1 MEANAASVSG
11 VGSKDSSD
19 QGDVSTGEEK
29 TKLAR
34 TIGPGLL
41 LMFIVGDML
50 GGGIYALVGEVGAE
64 TGGAIW
70 TAFLAA
76 FILAALTAFAY
87 AELVTKY
94 PRAAGAALYTNKAFG
109 IQFFTFMVAFAVM
122 ASGITSASTLAR
134 GFAGDSLS
142 ALLDSEVP
150 VIAVSI
156 AFLIAV
162 AALNMRGV
170 AESLKANVVFTLI
183 EVFGLLLIVA
193 VGIAAFGDGSADA
206 SRNFEFKDGESVF
219 LAIVGGTTLAF
230 YALIGF
236 EDSVNLAEET
246 KKPSI
251 TYPKA
256 LFGGLLIVGVLYMAI
271 TFIAS
276 SVVPTADLAGSS
288 APLLQVVETGPLG
301 LPTKLFAAITLFAL
315 ANGAL
320 INMIMASRLVYGM
333 SNEGVV
339 ARFLGRVLPHRKTP
353 WVAILFTTAL
363 GVILVSTGD
372 LGDLADTT
380 VFLLLCVFTIVNI
393 AVLVLRKDEVEHKH
407 FQAPSLLPV
416 LGALVSVFLIT
427 QTEGEVIVRGGIIL
441 LVGVALYVV
450 SEIFR
455 RREGDEGEIDAANL
469 SG

>member
-1 MEANAASVSG
+1 MIAPVQRREEDTEGAGYGEAP
-11 VGSKDSSD
+11 
-19 QGDVSTGEEK
+19 
-29 TKLAR
+29 TKLKR

-76 FILAALTAFAY
+76 FILAGLTAFAY

-94 PRAAGAALYTNKAFG
+94 PRAAGAALYTHKAFG
-109 IQFFTFMVAFAVM
+109 IQFLTFMVAFAVM

-134 GFAGDSLS
+134 GFSGDSLS
-142 ALLDSEVP
+142 ALIESDVP
-150 VIAVSI
+150 VIPVSI
-156 AFLIAV
+156 AFLLLV
-162 AALNMRGV
+162 AALNLRGI
-170 AESLKANVVFTLI
+170 AESLKTNVVFTLI
-183 EVFGLLLIVA
+183 ELAGLLLIVI
-193 VGIAAFGDGSADA
+193 VGVAAFSD
-206 SRNFEFKDGESVF
+206 
-219 LAIVGGTTLAF
+219 GTTLAF

-246 KKPSI
+246 KRPAFS
-251 TYPKA
+251 YPRA
-256 LFGGLLIVGVLYMAI
+256 LFGGLLIVGLLYLVI

-276 SVVPTADLAGSS
+276 AVVPTPDLAGSS

-339 ARFLGRVLPHRKTP
+339 SRAFGRVLPNRKTP
-353 WVAILFTTAL
+353 WVAIAFTTAL

-393 AVLVLRKDEVEHKH
+393 AVLVLRKDDVDHSH
-407 FQAPSLLPV
+407 FHAPSLFPV
-416 LGALVSVFLIT
+416 LGALVCVFLIT
-427 QTEGEVIVRGGIIL
+427 QTDGEVIVRGGLIL
-441 LVGVALYVV
+441 LIGVALYIV

-455 RREGDEGEIDAANL
+455 RRELEPASAAEGA
-469 SG
+469 

>member
-1 MEANAASVSG
+1 MIAPVQRREEDTEGAGYGEAP
-11 VGSKDSSD
+11 
-19 QGDVSTGEEK
+19 
-29 TKLAR
+29 TKLKR

-76 FILAALTAFAY
+76 FILAGLTAFAY

-94 PRAAGAALYTNKAFG
+94 PRAAGAALYTNRAFG
-109 IQFFTFMVAFAVM
+109 IQFLTFMVAFAVM

-134 GFAGDSLS
+134 GFSGDSLS
-142 ALLDSEVP
+142 ALIDSEVP
-150 VIAVSI
+150 VIPVSI
-156 AFLIAV
+156 AFLLLV
-162 AALNMRGV
+162 AALNLRGI
-170 AESLKANVVFTLI
+170 AESLKTNVVFTLI
-183 EVFGLLLIVA
+183 ELAGLLLIVI
-193 VGIAAFGDGSADA
+193 VGVAAFSDGSADA
-206 SRNFEFKDGESVF
+206 SRNFEFKEGESVF

-246 KKPSI
+246 KRPAFSF
-251 TYPKA
+251 PRA
-256 LFGGLLIVGVLYMAI
+256 LFGGLLIVGLLYLVI

-276 SVVPTADLAGSS
+276 AVVPTPDLAGSS

-333 SNEGVV
+333 SSEGVV
-339 ARFLGRVLPHRKTP
+339 SRAFGRVLPNRKTP

-393 AVLVLRKDEVEHKH
+393 AVLVLRKDDVGHSH
-407 FQAPSLLPV
+407 FHAPSLFPM
-416 LGALVSVFLIT
+416 LGALVSIFLIT
-427 QTEGEVIVRGGIIL
+427 QTDGEVIVRGGLIL
-441 LVGVALYVV
+441 LIGAALYVV

-455 RREGDEGEIDAANL
+455 RRESDEEPPAPPGEAPAAT
-469 SG
+469 S

>member
-1 MEANAASVSG
+1 MEADSRQRAG
-11 VGSKDSSD
+11 VEHEGDDSIDSSA
-19 QGDVSTGEEK
+19 GEGK
-29 TKLAR
+29 TQLAR

-70 TAFLAA
+70 TSFLAA

-134 GFAGDSLS
+134 GFSGDSLS
-142 ALLDSEVP
+142 ALIDSEVP
-150 VIAVSI
+150 VIPVSI
-156 AFLIAV
+156 AFLLLV
-162 AALNMRGV
+162 AALNMRGI
-170 AESLKANVVFTLI
+170 AESLKTNVVFTLI
-183 EVFGLLLIVA
+183 ELTGLLLIVA
-193 VGIAAFGDGSADA
+193 VGIAAFGDGTADA
-206 SRNFEFKDGESVF
+206 SRNFDFKDGESVF

-246 KKPSI
+246 KKPSV

-256 LFGGLLIVGVLYMAI
+256 LFGGMLIVGVLYMAI

-276 SVVPTADLAGSS
+276 AVVPTETLAGSS
-288 APLLQVVETGPLG
+288 APLLQVVEIGPLG

-339 ARFLGRVLPHRKTP
+339 ARFLGRVLPGRRTP

-407 FQAPSLLPV
+407 FRAPWPLPV
-416 LGALVSVFLIT
+416 LGALVCAFLIT
-427 QTEGEVIVRGGIIL
+427 QTQAEVIVRGGIIL
-441 LVGVALYVV
+441 VVGAALYVI

-455 RREGDEGEIDAANL
+455 RQEKGGDGQIDAANL

>member
-1 MEANAASVSG
+1 MESRAQEREAKLDASG
-11 VGSKDSSD
+11 F
-19 QGDVSTGEEK
+19 GESPTRLK
-29 TKLAR
+29 R

-70 TAFLAA
+70 AAFLAA
-76 FILAALTAFAY
+76 FVLAALTAFAY

-94 PRAAGAALYTNKAFG
+94 PRAAGAALYTKKAFG
-109 IQFFTFMVAFAVM
+109 IQFLTFMVAFAVM

-134 GFAGDSLS
+134 GFSGDSMS
-142 ALLDSEVP
+142 ALIDSEVP
-150 VIAVSI
+150 VIPVSI
-156 AFLIAV
+156 AFLLLV
-162 AALNMRGV
+162 AALNLRGI
-170 AESLKANVVFTLI
+170 AESLKANVAFTLI
-183 EVFGLLLIVA
+183 ELAGLLLIVI
-193 VGIAAFGDGSADA
+193 VGIVAFGEGSADA
-206 SRNFEFKDGESVF
+206 SRNFEFKEGESVF

-246 KKPSI
+246 KRPAFS
-251 TYPKA
+251 YPRA
-256 LFGGLLIVGVLYMAI
+256 LFGGLAIVGLLYMAI

-276 SVVPTADLAGSS
+276 AVVPTPQLAGSS

-339 ARFLGRVLPHRKTP
+339 SRVFGRVLPVRKTP
-353 WVAILFTTAL
+353 WAAILFTTAL
-363 GVILVSTGD
+363 GVVLVSTGD

-380 VFLLLCVFTIVNI
+380 VFLLLCVFTVVNI
-393 AVLVLRKDEVEHKH
+393 AVLVLRRDPVDHAH
-407 FQAPSLLPV
+407 FRAPSFLPV
-416 LGALVSVFLIT
+416 AGALVCLFLVA
-427 QTEGEVIVRGGIIL
+427 QTEVEVIARGGIIL
-441 LVGVALYVV
+441 LVGAALYVV
-450 SEIFR
+450 SETFR
-455 RREGDEGEIDAANL
+455 RRERVEEPAV
-469 SG
+469 